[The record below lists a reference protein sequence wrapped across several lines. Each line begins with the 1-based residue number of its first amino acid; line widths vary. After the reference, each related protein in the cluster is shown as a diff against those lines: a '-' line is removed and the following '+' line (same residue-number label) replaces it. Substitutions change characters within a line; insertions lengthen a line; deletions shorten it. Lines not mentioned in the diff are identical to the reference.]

1 MTEIEIATTIGR
13 QIAPNADAMKQ
24 LRGGL
29 RGVLLLQGEDR
40 YDAARTIYNAM
51 IDYRPAAIARCA
63 GAADVICSVN
73 FARDNG
79 LLVSIRGGGHNV
91 SGNAVSDGGLMIDL
105 SPMKSIRV
113 DPQNKT
119 VRAEASLT
127 AKRRA
132 SGWPRPAASF
142 RRRALLVLRWVG
154 VLAG

>member
-1 MTEIEIATTIGR
+1 
-13 QIAPNADAMKQ
+13 MKQ

-63 GAADVICSVN
+63 GAADLICAVN

-91 SGNAVSDGGLMIDL
+91 SGNAVSNGGLMIDL

-113 DPQNKT
+113 DPQKRT
-119 VRAEASLT
+119 VRADPGVTWGEFDRETQSFGFGHD
-127 AKRRA
+127 RRPRFDDGHCWSYA
-132 SGWPRPAASF
+132 GWGS
-142 RRRALLVLRWVG
+142 W
-154 VLAG
+154 LADGEIWTGL